1 MRWCS
6 ARPLA
11 DVNNAWKN
19 IIGLVGVGLAVGLAV
34 ALILATY
41 VARRITHPLRVIGSA
56 ADKVARGDLDVN
68 VVGKR
73 NSDDELG
80 QLATRF
86 QGMVDRLRE
95 VDELERNF
103 LMRVTHELRTPL
115 TAISGHVQAVTE
127 GVVGPDELDESLE
140 AVNEEVRRLDRLVG
154 DLLDLTRLEAHQ
166 FRVVREEVGLEAL
179 LEQAAGAFREKAR
192 AVDIE
197 FETPID
203 GAPTVITDGD
213 RVLQIVNNL
222 LDNAFRWTPRGGRV
236 ELGCV
241 TSNGIAA
248 IKVTDT
254 GRGHRA
260 RRARGRLPPVLQ
272 PPRRGR
278 HRPRPLDLAR
288 AGPGAGRAAVGRERA
303 GTRIHVHALPAA
315 QEAQGAAV
323 RYHLCDTEQSV
334 TGISIELAIESE
346 PFAESVPYELDAAR
360 GRSPWP
366 TSRPPSLTPAELFA
380 LGHALLDAAADGFGH
395 FVPADEVFGL
405 DLSPPSVPRA
415 IDEVSIAAWV
425 DAGPRPVD
433 PGDAERGGRAAHRRH
448 ARAGDGRRGR
458 LRRGRARPRS
468 MTVFETPRLDCGGGD
483 RGRHRRAARRP
494 PLEPGVS
501 RPDGGLRRHRG
512 RLRPRDA
519 RARPHDVGDD
529 ARAAHVRAA
538 PARRRSVRRRPG
550 LGWTRTRTTARRGS
564 GSS

>member
-1 MRWCS
+1 MLQSLRARLAFLFAGTLLLATVIAAVVVVSLYRSYNRDQTMSQLRNQVTGLQDYYQRLFDESRTGKVRGPQVITSKTFETVTAANVFYTGPPLFRGTS
-6 ARPLA
+6 ATTRTLTDAGIPPDFSLARDELKEYPSFNPKGATREFIGVGAPIFNGTQNVGEVVLGRPLA

-19 IIGLVGVGLAVGLAV
+19 IVGLVGVGLAVGLAV

-73 NSDDELG
+73 SSDDELG

-127 GVVGPDELDESLE
+127 GVVGPGELDESLE

-192 AVDIE
+192 AVDID
-197 FETPID
+197 FSTPID

-222 LDNAFRWTPRGGRV
+222 LDNAFRWTPRGGKV

-254 GRGHRA
+254 GRGIAPAEREAVFHPFYS
-260 RRARGRLPPVLQ
+260 RRGEGGTGLGLSISRELASALGGRL
-272 PPRRGR
+272 
-278 HRPRPLDLAR
+278 
-288 AGPGAGRAAVGRERA
+288 
-303 GTRIHVHALPAA
+303 
-315 QEAQGAAV
+315 
-323 RYHLCDTEQSV
+323 SV
-334 TGISIELAIESE
+334 ESE
-346 PFAESVPYELDAAR
+346 PGHGSTFTL
-360 GRSPWP
+360 
-366 TSRPPSLTPAELFA
+366 SLPRKKRKV
-380 LGHALLDAAADGFGH
+380 LL
-395 FVPADEVFGL
+395 
-405 DLSPPSVPRA
+405 
-415 IDEVSIAAWV
+415 
-425 DAGPRPVD
+425 
-433 PGDAERGGRAAHRRH
+433 
-448 ARAGDGRRGR
+448 
-458 LRRGRARPRS
+458 
-468 MTVFETPRLDCGGGD
+468 
-483 RGRHRRAARRP
+483 
-494 PLEPGVS
+494 
-501 RPDGGLRRHRG
+501 
-512 RLRPRDA
+512 
-519 RARPHDVGDD
+519 
-529 ARAAHVRAA
+529 
-538 PARRRSVRRRPG
+538 
-550 LGWTRTRTTARRGS
+550 
-564 GSS
+564 

>member
-1 MRWCS
+1 MLQSLRARLAFLFAGTLVLATVIAAVVVVS
-6 ARPLA
+6 LYRSYNRDQTVAQLRTQVGGIQSYYQGLFDAGRRHDVTGSLTITKDTFQTVTAGVVFASSGPRLFRGKAQNLSDAGIQPNYSLPKAARPQYEFPYRGKTYIGVGAPIFNGPQNVGEIVLARPLA

-73 NSDDELG
+73 PSDDELG

-192 AVDIE
+192 AVDID
-197 FETPID
+197 FRTPID

-222 LDNAFRWTPRGGRV
+222 LDNAFRWTPRGGSV

-254 GRGHRA
+254 GRGIAPAEREAVFHPFYS
-260 RRARGRLPPVLQ
+260 RRGEGGTGLGLSISRELAQALGGRL
-272 PPRRGR
+272 
-278 HRPRPLDLAR
+278 
-288 AGPGAGRAAVGRERA
+288 
-303 GTRIHVHALPAA
+303 
-315 QEAQGAAV
+315 
-323 RYHLCDTEQSV
+323 SV
-334 TGISIELAIESE
+334 ESE
-346 PFAESVPYELDAAR
+346 PGQGSTFTLSLPRKKR
-360 GRSPWP
+360 GKV
-366 TSRPPSLTPAELFA
+366 
-380 LGHALLDAAADGFGH
+380 LL
-395 FVPADEVFGL
+395 
-405 DLSPPSVPRA
+405 
-415 IDEVSIAAWV
+415 
-425 DAGPRPVD
+425 
-433 PGDAERGGRAAHRRH
+433 
-448 ARAGDGRRGR
+448 
-458 LRRGRARPRS
+458 
-468 MTVFETPRLDCGGGD
+468 
-483 RGRHRRAARRP
+483 
-494 PLEPGVS
+494 
-501 RPDGGLRRHRG
+501 
-512 RLRPRDA
+512 
-519 RARPHDVGDD
+519 
-529 ARAAHVRAA
+529 
-538 PARRRSVRRRPG
+538 
-550 LGWTRTRTTARRGS
+550 
-564 GSS
+564 

>member
-1 MRWCS
+1 MLQSLRARLAFLFAGTLVLATVIAAVVVVS
-6 ARPLA
+6 LYQSYNQDQTVSQLRKQVAGLQQYYQALFDKSRTGKVRGPQVITSSTFETVTAANVFYTGPPLFQGAPTSTRTLRDAGIPPNFDLQREEQQVYPSFKPNGATREYIGVGAPIFSGTQNVGEVVLGRPLA

-73 NSDDELG
+73 HSDDELG

-127 GVVGPDELDESLE
+127 GVVGPGELDESLE

-254 GRGHRA
+254 GRGIAPAEREAVFHPFYS
-260 RRARGRLPPVLQ
+260 RRGEGGTGLGLSISRELAQALGGRL
-272 PPRRGR
+272 
-278 HRPRPLDLAR
+278 
-288 AGPGAGRAAVGRERA
+288 
-303 GTRIHVHALPAA
+303 
-315 QEAQGAAV
+315 
-323 RYHLCDTEQSV
+323 SV
-334 TGISIELAIESE
+334 ESE
-346 PFAESVPYELDAAR
+346 PGQGSTFTL
-360 GRSPWP
+360 
-366 TSRPPSLTPAELFA
+366 SLPRKKRKV
-380 LGHALLDAAADGFGH
+380 LL
-395 FVPADEVFGL
+395 
-405 DLSPPSVPRA
+405 
-415 IDEVSIAAWV
+415 
-425 DAGPRPVD
+425 
-433 PGDAERGGRAAHRRH
+433 
-448 ARAGDGRRGR
+448 
-458 LRRGRARPRS
+458 
-468 MTVFETPRLDCGGGD
+468 
-483 RGRHRRAARRP
+483 
-494 PLEPGVS
+494 
-501 RPDGGLRRHRG
+501 
-512 RLRPRDA
+512 
-519 RARPHDVGDD
+519 
-529 ARAAHVRAA
+529 
-538 PARRRSVRRRPG
+538 
-550 LGWTRTRTTARRGS
+550 
-564 GSS
+564 

>member
-1 MRWCS
+1 MLQSLRARLAFLFAGTLVLATVIAAVVVVS
-6 ARPLA
+6 LYQSYNRDQTVAQLRNQVTGLQRYYQNLFNKSLTGNVRGPQVITSSTFETVTAAHVFYSGPPLFRNAAPGTARTLTDARIPLDQQFSFHSRDQRKTYHFKPKGATRQFIGVGAPIFSGSQNVGEVVLGRPLA

-19 IIGLVGVGLAVGLAV
+19 IVGLVGVGLAVGLAV

-68 VVGKR
+68 VIGKR
-73 NSDDELG
+73 QSDDELG

-192 AVDIE
+192 AVDID
-197 FETPID
+197 FSTPID

-222 LDNAFRWTPRGGRV
+222 LDNAFRWTPRGGKV

-254 GRGHRA
+254 GRGIAPAEREAVFHPFYS
-260 RRARGRLPPVLQ
+260 RRGEGGTGLGLSISRELAQALGGRL
-272 PPRRGR
+272 
-278 HRPRPLDLAR
+278 
-288 AGPGAGRAAVGRERA
+288 
-303 GTRIHVHALPAA
+303 
-315 QEAQGAAV
+315 
-323 RYHLCDTEQSV
+323 SV
-334 TGISIELAIESE
+334 ESE
-346 PFAESVPYELDAAR
+346 PGHGSTFTL
-360 GRSPWP
+360 
-366 TSRPPSLTPAELFA
+366 SLPRKKRKV
-380 LGHALLDAAADGFGH
+380 LL
-395 FVPADEVFGL
+395 
-405 DLSPPSVPRA
+405 
-415 IDEVSIAAWV
+415 
-425 DAGPRPVD
+425 
-433 PGDAERGGRAAHRRH
+433 
-448 ARAGDGRRGR
+448 
-458 LRRGRARPRS
+458 
-468 MTVFETPRLDCGGGD
+468 
-483 RGRHRRAARRP
+483 
-494 PLEPGVS
+494 
-501 RPDGGLRRHRG
+501 
-512 RLRPRDA
+512 
-519 RARPHDVGDD
+519 
-529 ARAAHVRAA
+529 
-538 PARRRSVRRRPG
+538 
-550 LGWTRTRTTARRGS
+550 
-564 GSS
+564 